1 MVLLT
6 VFTPTYN
13 RAHTLPE
20 AYCSLKAQ
28 TSKNFL
34 WLIVDDGS
42 TDRTAALVSAWMQ
55 AEKAFAIRYLYRP
68 NGGMH
73 AAHNTAYAHIETE
86 LNLCLDSDDRL
97 AKDAVEQIEKRWAQ
111 VKSKNYAGL
120 IGLDDDGNGKL
131 IGTGFPPGL
140 TETTL
145 SGYYAGGGKGDKK
158 LVYRTDI
165 TRKYPPYPEFPNEK
179 YVALAAKYRLI
190 DRDYKLAVLN
200 RVLCHV
206 TYLEDGSSHTMWKQY
221 AKNPR
226 GFLYWRQLCL
236 TYPAAA
242 TRTVLDSIHY
252 DAACFLAKEPALIRR
267 LCACGCKGESTM
279 PEVSIIL
286 PVYNEERH
294 LQKTLSALCT
304 QTFRD
309 FELLAVDDGSTDE
322 SRRILERFAAAD
334 ARITVLAQHHGGVSR
349 ARNLALE
356 AAKGKWV
363 WFVDSD
369 DLPFLNYLEKALHEP
384 QSNDADI
391 LMGSYLKMDLNGEIT
406 RITLP
411 KYGLIDSETL
421 PVCFM
426 QAQYETGYFGYLW
439 NKLLRREKILS
450 VDAAFDESMTLAEDL
465 QFLVQLYRANSRVL
479 LTPHCAMQYAAHP
492 LRREADHFKQLLLQK
507 EIAHWVITEQ
517 KHTEFKPFFRKKLS
531 AYTAFSVFYA
541 PDIGLDPIT
550 KAKEIMEDE
559 AFCALLSEAELHGV
573 FRCIVH
579 CLKQQNLPA
588 LQLHLAAYRAA
599 KHVKSILKGEN
610 TRALHSA

>member
-97 AKDAVEQIEKRWAQ
+97 AKDAVEQIEKRWVQ
-111 VKSKNYAGL
+111 IKSKNYAGL

-131 IGTGFPPGL
+131 IGTGFPPDL

-165 TRKYPPYPEFPNEK
+165 IRKYPPYPEFSNEK

-221 AKNPR
+221 AKKPAW
-226 GFLYWRQLCL
+226 LSIL
-236 TYPAAA
+236 AAA
-242 TRTVLDSIHY
+242 LPYVPGCCDAHGTR
-252 DAACFLAKEPALIRR
+252 
-267 LCACGCKGESTM
+267 
-279 PEVSIIL
+279 
-286 PVYNEERH
+286 
-294 LQKTLSALCT
+294 Q
-304 QTFRD
+304 
-309 FELLAVDDGSTDE
+309 
-322 SRRILERFAAAD
+322 
-334 ARITVLAQHHGGVSR
+334 
-349 ARNLALE
+349 
-356 AAKGKWV
+356 
-363 WFVDSD
+363 
-369 DLPFLNYLEKALHEP
+369 
-384 QSNDADI
+384 
-391 LMGSYLKMDLNGEIT
+391 
-406 RITLP
+406 
-411 KYGLIDSETL
+411 
-421 PVCFM
+421 
-426 QAQYETGYFGYLW
+426 
-439 NKLLRREKILS
+439 
-450 VDAAFDESMTLAEDL
+450 
-465 QFLVQLYRANSRVL
+465 
-479 LTPHCAMQYAAHP
+479 HP
-492 LRREADHFKQLLLQK
+492 LRCRVFSRERAHTDAPLTKKVLTMLCTPLGTGLSVLIRLMAARTKRKAQK
-507 EIAHWVITEQ
+507 EAV
-517 KHTEFKPFFRKKLS
+517 
-531 AYTAFSVFYA
+531 
-541 PDIGLDPIT
+541 
-550 KAKEIMEDE
+550 
-559 AFCALLSEAELHGV
+559 
-573 FRCIVH
+573 
-579 CLKQQNLPA
+579 
-588 LQLHLAAYRAA
+588 
-599 KHVKSILKGEN
+599 
-610 TRALHSA
+610 

>member
-252 DAACFLAKEPALIRR
+252 DAACFLAKEPALRSPKKV
-267 LCACGCKGESTM
+267 LTM
-279 PEVSIIL
+279 
-286 PVYNEERH
+286 
-294 LQKTLSALCT
+294 LCT
-304 QTFRD
+304 P
-309 FELLAVDDGSTDE
+309 LGAG
-322 SRRILERFAAAD
+322 
-334 ARITVLAQHHGGVSR
+334 
-349 ARNLALE
+349 
-356 AAKGKWV
+356 
-363 WFVDSD
+363 
-369 DLPFLNYLEKALHEP
+369 
-384 QSNDADI
+384 
-391 LMGSYLKMDLNGEIT
+391 
-406 RITLP
+406 
-411 KYGLIDSETL
+411 
-421 PVCFM
+421 
-426 QAQYETGYFGYLW
+426 
-439 NKLLRREKILS
+439 LS
-450 VDAAFDESMTLAEDL
+450 VLIRLMAARTERKA
-465 QFLVQLYRANSRVL
+465 
-479 LTPHCAMQYAAHP
+479 
-492 LRREADHFKQLLLQK
+492 QK
-507 EIAHWVITEQ
+507 EAV
-517 KHTEFKPFFRKKLS
+517 
-531 AYTAFSVFYA
+531 
-541 PDIGLDPIT
+541 
-550 KAKEIMEDE
+550 
-559 AFCALLSEAELHGV
+559 
-573 FRCIVH
+573 
-579 CLKQQNLPA
+579 
-588 LQLHLAAYRAA
+588 
-599 KHVKSILKGEN
+599 
-610 TRALHSA
+610 

>member
-111 VKSKNYAGL
+111 IKSKNYAGL

-221 AKNPR
+221 AKNPH

-252 DAACFLAKEPALIRR
+252 DAACFLAKEPALMLRSPKKV
-267 LCACGCKGESTM
+267 LTM
-279 PEVSIIL
+279 
-286 PVYNEERH
+286 
-294 LQKTLSALCT
+294 LCT
-304 QTFRD
+304 P
-309 FELLAVDDGSTDE
+309 LGAG
-322 SRRILERFAAAD
+322 
-334 ARITVLAQHHGGVSR
+334 
-349 ARNLALE
+349 
-356 AAKGKWV
+356 
-363 WFVDSD
+363 
-369 DLPFLNYLEKALHEP
+369 
-384 QSNDADI
+384 
-391 LMGSYLKMDLNGEIT
+391 
-406 RITLP
+406 
-411 KYGLIDSETL
+411 
-421 PVCFM
+421 
-426 QAQYETGYFGYLW
+426 
-439 NKLLRREKILS
+439 LS
-450 VDAAFDESMTLAEDL
+450 VLIRLMAARTERKA
-465 QFLVQLYRANSRVL
+465 
-479 LTPHCAMQYAAHP
+479 
-492 LRREADHFKQLLLQK
+492 QK
-507 EIAHWVITEQ
+507 EAV
-517 KHTEFKPFFRKKLS
+517 
-531 AYTAFSVFYA
+531 
-541 PDIGLDPIT
+541 
-550 KAKEIMEDE
+550 
-559 AFCALLSEAELHGV
+559 
-573 FRCIVH
+573 
-579 CLKQQNLPA
+579 
-588 LQLHLAAYRAA
+588 
-599 KHVKSILKGEN
+599 
-610 TRALHSA
+610 

>member
-226 GFLYWRQLCL
+226 GFLYWRQLSL
-236 TYPAAA
+236 R
-242 TRTVLDSIHY
+242 TRLLQRARYSTASI
-252 DAACFLAKEPALIRR
+252 
-267 LCACGCKGESTM
+267 TM
-279 PEVSIIL
+279 PRV
-286 PVYNEERH
+286 
-294 LQKTLSALCT
+294 
-304 QTFRD
+304 F
-309 FELLAVDDGSTDE
+309 
-322 SRRILERFAAAD
+322 SRK
-334 ARITVLAQHHGGVSR
+334 S
-349 ARNLALE
+349 
-356 AAKGKWV
+356 
-363 WFVDSD
+363 
-369 DLPFLNYLEKALHEP
+369 
-384 QSNDADI
+384 
-391 LMGSYLKMDLNGEIT
+391 
-406 RITLP
+406 
-411 KYGLIDSETL
+411 
-421 PVCFM
+421 
-426 QAQYETGYFGYLW
+426 
-439 NKLLRREKILS
+439 
-450 VDAAFDESMTLAEDL
+450 
-465 QFLVQLYRANSRVL
+465 
-479 LTPHCAMQYAAHP
+479 PH
-492 LRREADHFKQLLLQK
+492 
-507 EIAHWVITEQ
+507 
-517 KHTEFKPFFRKKLS
+517 
-531 AYTAFSVFYA
+531 
-541 PDIGLDPIT
+541 
-550 KAKEIMEDE
+550 
-559 AFCALLSEAELHGV
+559 
-573 FRCIVH
+573 
-579 CLKQQNLPA
+579 
-588 LQLHLAAYRAA
+588 
-599 KHVKSILKGEN
+599 
-610 TRALHSA
+610 